1 MAHPSLLC
9 YLTLCSMLGDVDR
22 DFVPSVDVHPEHQV
36 TSDHEHQSE
45 LGCFG
50 SDPHPIFPSFDSY
63 CAVYALTRDSRKT
76 RVIFLSVYLA
86 YKEDSSEKKSKTI
99 KQSKIKKI
107 STKL

>member
-9 YLTLCSMLGDVDR
+9 YHTLYSMLGVVEQ

-45 LGCFG
+45 LGRSG
-50 SDPHPIFPSFDSY
+50 SDPHHLFSSFDSY
-63 CAVYALTRDSRKT
+63 CVVYALTRDHRET
-76 RVIFLSVYLA
+76 RVLFLSVYLT

-99 KQSKIKKI
+99 K
-107 STKL
+107 